1 MKIDGKY
8 STQDTDAA
16 KGTDAARKVTDR
28 GSVKAGDRAGAGGS
42 DKVELSSDA
51 RLLAAALKTA
61 ELEPVRNE
69 PIRTELVE
77 AMKLKVAAGK
87 VGNDSGRLAD
97 RIIDD
102 LLKD

>member
-8 STQDTDAA
+8 STQDTDATR
-16 KGTDAARKVTDR
+16 GTDAARKVTDR
-28 GSVKAGDRAGAGGS
+28 GSVKAGDRAGSGGT
-42 DKVELSSDA
+42 DTVELSSDA

-61 ELEPVRNE
+61 DVETVRNE

-77 AMKLKVAAGK
+77 AMKAKLAAGK
-87 VGNDSGRLAD
+87 VGNDSARLAD